1 MAVFENFG
9 GPATNSYRQPTTSAR
24 LSLICSCSRLAKVK
38 MGVKRGEGRG
48 RRGKKKRR
56 KTSLSIFLDGHFEH
70 LKNFRKKM
78 DGNCVLSAANNEIER
93 KFET

>member
-1 MAVFENFG
+1 
-9 GPATNSYRQPTTSAR
+9 
-24 LSLICSCSRLAKVK
+24 

-56 KTSLSIFLDGHFEH
+56 KTSLTIFLDGHFEH
-70 LKNFRKKM
+70 LKNLRKKM

-93 KFET
+93 KFKT